1 MAYAVYTSEHDLH
14 AEPGLFARIRAAFA
28 DYRRYR
34 ALLDEMNQMSDREL
48 LDLDLS
54 RHSLRDVAR
63 QAVYGR

>member
-1 MAYAVYTSEHDLH
+1 MKSVN
-14 AEPGLFARIRAAFA
+14 RIRAAFA

-34 ALLDEMNQMSDREL
+34 ALLDEMDQMSDREL